1 MPRLDVDGLMAE
13 TRPVTPGDLPLLLG
27 FIHDMAEFERL
38 TTLATL
44 DSLREALFDAPP
56 AALAELV
63 LVDGQ
68 PAGYFIYFFT
78 FGSMT
83 GRRGLWLDDLFVSA
97 AFRGRGLGRAVMRYL
112 AGVAWR
118 RGCARF
124 EWMVLDWNH
133 AAIAFYKSLG
143 AEVLDDHRV
152 CRLDAAGLAAL
163 APGSGADSGR

>member
-1 MPRLDVDGLMAE
+1 MPRLDVDGLTAE
-13 TRPVTPGDLPLLLG
+13 TRPVMPGDLPLLLA
-27 FIHDMAEFERL
+27 FIHDMADFERL
-38 TTLATL
+38 TTQATR
-44 DSLREALFDAPP
+44 DSLREALFEEPA

-63 LVDGQ
+63 LADGQ
-68 PAGYFIYFFT
+68 PAGYFIYYFT

-83 GRRGLWLDDLFVSA
+83 GRRGLWLDDLFISA

-112 AGVAWR
+112 AGVAER
-118 RGCARF
+118 RSCARF

-143 AEVLDDHRV
+143 ADVLDDHRV

-163 APGSGADSGR
+163 AEGPGAHSGR